1 VTARGVAPHGGDGLA
16 LEVHVPADATDGV
29 RTLVLLH
36 GRRADR
42 TDLFGLRRRFPS
54 SWAIVAPDAPFPA
67 APWGYGPG
75 RAWYRFMGRDVPEP
89 ESFEHSLGAVDALLA
104 SLGDVLG
111 VMPGRI
117 ALGGFSQGGTVSLA
131 YSLTHSDREL
141 DVLNF
146 SGFLASHSAVRV
158 DASAV
163 RGARIFWGHGTAD
176 PSIPFELAVEGRTR
190 LRAAGANLEARD
202 YAIGHSI
209 SADELD
215 DAIAWL
221 G

>member
-1 VTARGVAPHGGDGLA
+1 VTARGVVPNGGDGLA
-16 LEVHVPADATDGV
+16 LEVHVPADAADGV

-36 GRRADR
+36 GRGADR
-42 TDLFGLRRRFPS
+42 TDLFGLRRHFPS

-75 RAWYRFMGRDVPEP
+75 RAWYRFMGRNVPEP
-89 ESFEHSLGAVDALLA
+89 ESFERSLHAIERLLTGL
-104 SLGDVLG
+104 SDVLG
-111 VMPGRI
+111 MAPGRI

-131 YSLTHSDREL
+131 YALTHPDTKL

-146 SGFLASHSAVRV
+146 SGFLASHPAVRA
-158 DASAV
+158 DAETV

-176 PSIPFELAVEGRTR
+176 PAIPFELAVEGRAQ
-190 LRAAGANLEARD
+190 LRAADADLAARD

-209 SADELD
+209 APEELD